1 MDLEPITREMLSR
14 SDVQSSAVMKD
25 VCEPVLAMY
34 ASGEP
39 QLPWAGYLAGE
50 SGAFV
55 GTCAFKTPPGEEGVE
70 IAYFTF
76 PGHEGRGVATRM
88 AKRLV
93 EIAEINGVSKVR
105 AQTLPEKNAST
116 HILEKLGFTC
126 VGPVQHPEDG
136 TVWEW
141 LLEGDKAG

>member
-1 MDLEPITREMLSR
+1 MTMDLEPITQELLGRP
-14 SDVQSSAVMKD
+14 DVAALKLLAD
-25 VCEPVLAMY
+25 VCTDVLKMY
-34 ASGEP
+34 PAEGP
-39 QLPWAGYLAGE
+39 QLPWVGYLAGE
-50 SGAFV
+50 SGVFA
-55 GTCAFKTPPGEEGVE
+55 GTCAFKTPPNEDGVE

-126 VGPVQHPEDG
+126 IGSVQHPEDG
-136 TVWEW
+136 EVWEW
-141 LLEGDKAG
+141 RLQGG

>member
-1 MDLEPITREMLSR
+1 MDLEPINPEMLSR
-14 SDVQSSAVMKD
+14 PEVQASEVMKGA
-25 VCEPVLAMY
+25 CEATLAMY
-34 ASGEP
+34 ASAGSTP
-39 QLPWAGYLAGE
+39 PWVGYLAGE

-55 GTCAFKTPPGEEGVE
+55 GACAFKTPPDTNGAEGVE

-93 EIAEINGVSKVR
+93 EIAEIHSVSPVR

-136 TVWEW
+136 EVWEW
-141 LLEGDKAG
+141 RL

>member
-1 MDLEPITREMLSR
+1 MDLEPITPELLARA
-14 SDVQSSAVMKD
+14 DVQASEVMKGA
-25 VCEPVLAMY
+25 CEATLAMY
-34 ASGEP
+34 ADAGSTP
-39 QLPWAGYLAGE
+39 PWVGYLAGE
-50 SGAFV
+50 SGVFA
-55 GTCAFKTPPGEEGVE
+55 GACAFKTPPNADGVE

-88 AKRLV
+88 AKRLI
-93 EIAEINGVSKVR
+93 EIAEIHGESRVR
-105 AQTLPEKNAST
+105 AQTLPENNAST

-141 LLEGDKAG
+141 RLKP